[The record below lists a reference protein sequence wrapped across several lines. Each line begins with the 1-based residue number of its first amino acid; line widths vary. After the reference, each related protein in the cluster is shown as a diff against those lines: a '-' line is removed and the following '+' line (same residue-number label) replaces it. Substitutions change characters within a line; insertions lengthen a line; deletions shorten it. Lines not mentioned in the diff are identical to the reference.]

1 MGYKDYGL
9 IISNQVKNQYGS
21 SKKSQASYL
30 AEKVVELIGI
40 AIKFKTSYQSFSPWQ
55 KSVKLIV

>member
-1 MGYKDYGL
+1 MAYKDYRL
-9 IISNQVKNQYGS
+9 IVSSQVKNQYGS
-21 SKKSQASYL
+21 SKKPQASYL

-40 AIKFKTSYQSFSPWQ
+40 AIKFKSSYQSFSPLQ